1 MRTRSG
7 LRTSVITVG
16 DDMRYV
22 FWLAI
27 LVMAGTAAAQWRHFG
42 ENVEPVSAKPSLAR
56 EMVVS
61 HNAVRDR
68 VGTAPLKWSEHLAS
82 VAQEWADRLIENGH
96 FEHSHNPKYGENL
109 YEIEGAV
116 ATPAE
121 VVRAWAGEVRD
132 YDYRSN
138 GCHGV
143 CGHYTQIVWGDTREV
158 GCAVARAGRRE
169 VWACE
174 YDPPGNWVGRKPY

>member
-1 MRTRSG
+1 MR
-7 LRTSVITVG
+7 L
-16 DDMRYV
+16 V
-22 FWLAI
+22 FWLP
-27 LVMAGTAAAQWRHFG
+27 LVVLAGTAAAQWKHFG
-42 ENVEPVSAKPSLAR
+42 ESAAAAPASSSLGR

-61 HNAVRDR
+61 HNAVRTR
-68 VGTAPLKWSEHLAS
+68 VGTAPLKWSEPLAS
-82 VAQEWADRLIENGH
+82 VAQQWADRLIENGK
-96 FEHSHNPKYGENL
+96 FEHSHNPNYGENL

-121 VVRAWAGEVRD
+121 VIRAWAEEVRD

-138 GCHGV
+138 SCHGV

-169 VWACE
+169 VWVCE
-174 YDPPGNWVGRKPY
+174 YDPPGNWEGRKPY